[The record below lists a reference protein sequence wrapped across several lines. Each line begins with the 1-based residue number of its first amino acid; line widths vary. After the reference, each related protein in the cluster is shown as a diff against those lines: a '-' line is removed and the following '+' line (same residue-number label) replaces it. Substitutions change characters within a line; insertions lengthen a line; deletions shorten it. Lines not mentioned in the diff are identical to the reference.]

1 MISGKPRPNMLTIR
15 LAHRGQKWN
24 RTIENSHPFI
34 VNFPV
39 LSGGKGAKL
48 KRIFS
53 GIQPTGEIHI
63 GNYVGAIREWVR
75 LTQEY
80 DCIYCI
86 VDFHAITV
94 EYPVEEMAKR
104 TFDTAVVLIACGL
117 TPEKCKVFVQS
128 QVPEHT
134 ELAWIFNCVTPVG
147 DLERMTQFKEKA
159 RQHRKNVN
167 MGLMD
172 YPVLQAADI
181 LIYKAEF
188 VPVGEDQVQ
197 HIELSR
203 EIARKFNARFK
214 PLFPEPKVILSKAP
228 RILGLDGKS
237 KMSKTLNNYIGVL
250 EDEKNIWE
258 KLKVAVT
265 DTNRV
270 RRYDKGNPDLCN
282 VFTIH
287 SAFSDEN
294 LLREVERGCKSAEIG
309 CIDCKR
315 MLYEKMVE
323 ELSPI
328 KDKAEKLKTET
339 EYVKEAIY
347 SAALACRKIAAET
360 MEEVRGAL
368 GLYRSTNFI

>member
-1 MISGKPRPNMLTIR
+1 
-15 LAHRGQKWN
+15 
-24 RTIENSHPFI
+24 
-34 VNFPV
+34 
-39 LSGGKGAKL
+39 
-48 KRIFS
+48 
-53 GIQPTGEIHI
+53 
-63 GNYVGAIREWVR
+63 
-75 LTQEY
+75 
-80 DCIYCI
+80 
-86 VDFHAITV
+86 
-94 EYPVEEMAKR
+94 
-104 TFDTAVVLIACGL
+104 
-117 TPEKCKVFVQS
+117 
-128 QVPEHT
+128 
-134 ELAWIFNCVTPVG
+134 
-147 DLERMTQFKEKA
+147 
-159 RQHRKNVN
+159 
-167 MGLMD
+167 
-172 YPVLQAADI
+172 
-181 LIYKAEF
+181 
-188 VPVGEDQVQ
+188 
-197 HIELSR
+197 
-203 EIARKFNARFK
+203 
-214 PLFPEPKVILSKAP
+214 
-228 RILGLDGKS
+228 LGLDGKS

-294 LLREVERGCKSAEIG
+294 LLGEVERGCKSAEIG

-368 GLYRSTNFI
+368 GLYGSTNFI